1 VIKVRDLIEKGFLVG
16 LRALTLTREKAQ
28 SIVDGLVKKGEAR
41 RDEARGL
48 VDRLVTRGEEERAE
62 LQKLVRAKVENIV
75 EGMSL
80 ATQKD
85 IEALSKKIDGL
96 ARKLEGK

>member
-1 VIKVRDLIEKGFLVG
+1 MRDLIEKGFLVG
-16 LRALTLTREKAQ
+16 LGALTLTREKAQ
-28 SIVDGLVKKGEAR
+28 SIVEELVKTGEAR
-41 RDEARGL
+41 REEVKGL

-62 LQKLVRAKVENIV
+62 LQKLVRAEVESVV

-96 ARKLEGK
+96 VKKLGGR